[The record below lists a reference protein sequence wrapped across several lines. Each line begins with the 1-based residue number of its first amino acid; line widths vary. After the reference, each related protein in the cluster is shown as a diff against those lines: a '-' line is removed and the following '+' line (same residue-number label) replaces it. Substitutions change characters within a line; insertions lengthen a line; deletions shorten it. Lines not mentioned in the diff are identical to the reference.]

1 MSAPEPQLDR
11 VQQRQ
16 YARFERMGLSCRAM
30 PGGQTLL
37 VSLPTGAA
45 PFESPAG
52 PLSIER
58 ILFATVGADQIKC
71 LRPRPMFN
79 LPLLDIRRCAD
90 AAAIE
95 SVIRQAWRDRTREL
109 RETGRTLRNL
119 GIEVGVIEGGSLLA
133 FPISGESPE
142 RPVLMH
148 SLDEAIM
155 PTAGPLAG
163 HRLAGLEERV
173 VDVSGKLDSA
183 SDLDMLLGSR
193 LQELG
198 RIAAAR
204 EADLRK
210 PRLVAREATVF
221 TGPLLSSPPLASLS
235 PLVQNDPVGAGTTR
249 EPKVLLVGARLL
261 ENAGLRDE
269 LKRQGY
275 RIATARSETEALMR
289 LASMTP
295 DLVLSQYGLGR
306 SDGATFVQAIR
317 TLPGIVRI
325 PVVLLDDVHHQSRQD
340 AARAVGAAGY
350 VIEPVEATRF
360 VTRLH
365 KIAASPGDRRF
376 TRYAGRLAARLTGQA
391 RPCVATEI
399 GRGGF
404 FIATG
409 AAVDEANET
418 RCEITLPEMQRS
430 LAFVGEILYRSE
442 LQGVDRQGV
451 GVRIREISPEDEA
464 ALIAYVTLRA
474 RQG

>member
-16 YARFERMGLSCRAM
+16 YARFERMGLACRAM

-37 VSLPTGAA
+37 VSLPVTAA

-71 LRPRPMFN
+71 LRPRPLFN
-79 LPLLDIRRCAD
+79 LPLLDVRRCAD

-95 SVIRQAWRDRTREL
+95 AVIRQTWRDRTREL

-119 GIEVGVIEGGSLLA
+119 GIEVGMIEGGSLLA

-148 SLDEAIM
+148 SLDEAIL

-163 HRLAGLEERV
+163 RRLAGLEERV
-173 VDVSGKLDSA
+173 VDVSGKLGSA
-183 SDLDMLLGSR
+183 SELDLLLGSR

-198 RIAAAR
+198 RTAAAR
-204 EADLRK
+204 EASLRQ
-210 PRLVAREATVF
+210 PRLVPREPTILAPSLLAPTATATSPAVQASVRGREA
-221 TGPLLSSPPLASLS
+221 
-235 PLVQNDPVGAGTTR
+235 
-249 EPKVLLVGARLL
+249 KVLLVGARLV
-261 ENAGLRDE
+261 ENEALREE

-289 LASMTP
+289 LAGMTP
-295 DLVLSQYGLGR
+295 DLVISQYALGR

-325 PVVLLDDVHHQSRQD
+325 PVVLLDDVHHRSRQD

-350 VIEPVEATRF
+350 VIEPIETSRF
-360 VTRLH
+360 VSKLH

-391 RPCVATEI
+391 RAGIATEI
-399 GRGGF
+399 GRGGV

-409 AAVDEANET
+409 ADLDETSET
-418 RCEITLPEMQRS
+418 RCEIALPELQRS
-430 LAFVGEILYRSE
+430 LAFTGEILYRSE
-442 LQGVDRQGV
+442 LQGMERQGV